1 MRSHLV
7 TDSLRVSP
15 YWDKMVRDVFQ
26 PARGVS
32 ILGICSQT
40 DDENVIAAMFIAH
53 ESMYSFYGYN
63 IQNELV

>member
-1 MRSHLV
+1 V

-15 YWDKMVRDVFQ
+15 YWDKMVRDVFSTCSG
-26 PARGVS
+26 RVS

-40 DDENVIAAMFIAH
+40 DDENVIAATFIAH
-53 ESMYSFYGYN
+53 GSMFSFYGYN